1 MKDEIILYR
10 PDELA
15 EHIEVRID
23 EKTETIWLTQKQ
35 IAELF
40 GTQRPAITKHLRNIF
55 KSRELDE
62 SVVSSILEHTTPHGA
77 IEGKTQNVKVK
88 YYNID
93 AVLSVGYRVNS
104 IRATQFRIWA
114 NRVLKD
120 YLLKGYAFNNRMN
133 RIEDNVQALTKKV
146 NQIDLQISTHLIPN
160 QGVFFDGQV
169 FDAYELASKIIR
181 SARKNIVLIDN
192 YIDESTLTHLSK
204 KARAAKVLLLT
215 KTISKQ
221 LILDVKKA
229 NAQYGHFEIKPF
241 TRSHD
246 RFLIVDGQEVYHLGA
261 SLKDL
266 GRKWFAFSKMDKRS
280 VETILSEL

>member
-146 NQIDLQISTHLIPN
+146 NQIDLQISTHVIPN

-204 KARAAKVLLLT
+204 KAKAAKVLLLT

>member
-169 FDAYELASKIIR
+169 FDAYKLASKIIR

-266 GRKWFAFSKMDKRS
+266 GRKWFAYSKMDKRS